1 MLKGFLHNTPLNS
14 KKKNLQHKHGKPNRV
29 FNPLTQFVL
38 I

>member
-1 MLKGFLHNTPLNS
+1 MLKGFLHNTPLNP
-14 KKKNLQHKHGKPNRV
+14 KKNLQHKHGKPNNV